1 MQIEL
6 IQGSRLQMHSSVLNT
21 FLSDISFVLC
31 SVQGRG
37 LGIFFGVGMLDQHT
51 QAVGSTSSTIKIDK

>member
-21 FLSDISFVLC
+21 FLSDIYFVPC

-37 LGIFFGVGMLDQHT
+37 LGIFFGVGMLDQQT